1 MDPANLTLR
10 TLASMAQAR
19 MRSEWNRTSA
29 LLAMVFNAHRAGGR
43 AAKPSDFNPF
53 RQEAVM
59 VIGREDA
66 KTIFRQIAEGKA
78 IRLPNNTG

>member
-29 LLAMVFNAHRAGGR
+29 LLAMVFNAHRAGGM